1 MMLETL
7 SNCPVCNGKHFDPFL
22 DVQDHSVSHGTFHI
36 VKCKKCGFLFTN
48 PRPGEESIAS
58 FYDSSAYLSHHDE
71 ADSLM
76 SKVYN
81 QVRKLAVKSKLDLIR
96 KYDQHPEKQ
105 ILDIGCGTG
114 FFVKSCLDQ
123 NWQAMGTEPDKDART
138 EAQKRS
144 GAPVYASIF
153 EPDLEKKT
161 YTSITMWHVL
171 EHIHRLEETMSWL
184 YQHLAP
190 KGTLFIA
197 VPNPQSYDSQVFGKH
212 WAAYDVPRH
221 LYHFTKDTMEKLL
234 QHYNFAITDLKCMVF
249 DSYYVSLLSNQY
261 KNKSGRILSSILT
274 GTLSN
279 IKGFGTN
286 PHNTNTSSII
296 YIAHKK

>member
-1 MMLETL
+1 MKLETL
-7 SNCPVCNGKHFDPFL
+7 SNCPVCGGKIFEPFL
-22 DVQDHSVSHGTFHI
+22 EVQDHSVSHGTFQI
-36 VKCKKCGFLFTN
+36 VRCKKCGFLFTN
-48 PRPGEESIAS
+48 PRPSEESIGS
-58 FYDSSAYLSHHDE
+58 FYDSAGYISHHDE
-71 ADSLM
+71 SDSLM

-81 QVRKLAVKSKLDLIR
+81 QVRKLAVTSKLELI
-96 KYDQHPEKQ
+96 KKHDPHQEKK

-114 FFVKSCLDQ
+114 FFINSCLDQ
-123 NWQAMGTEPDKDART
+123 HWEVTGTEPDDDARSA
-138 EAQKRS
+138 AQKRTGIPIYPS
-144 GAPVYASIF
+144 VFDDSLREAQF
-153 EPDLEKKT
+153 
-161 YTSITMWHVL
+161 TSITMWHVL
-171 EHIHRLEETMSWL
+171 EHIHRLDETMSWL

-234 QHYNFAITDLKCMVF
+234 LHYNFTIVDLKCMVF
-249 DSYYVSLLSNQY
+249 DSYYVSLLSNRY
-261 KNKSGRILSSILT
+261 KNKSSRPLNSFIT
-274 GTLSN
+274 GSLSN

-286 PHNTNTSSII
+286 PHNANTSSII